1 MDEELKAVMKKEVD
15 GEHPASHYLVV
26 EDPEKPSTWHLRVR
40 DVDGNLDHRLM
51 GMAWAAL
58 HGGFRGNRYEGP
70 NREEAIAKL
79 RKLYEQEGMEPPNE
93 REERKAYAV
102 KILEE
107 SDGRARIGG
116 YGIVWGGQDLVGD
129 TFEPDT
135 DLCLDVVPRKPVF
148 YDHALRSIRAELGFT
163 VKHVPDDFGLWV
175 EAELERH
182 REYVDM
188 VLELVRRGAL
198 GWSSGAVAHLVE
210 RIKKNGRTVLKRW
223 PIYEFSLTPTPAE
236 PRTLGVE
243 ELKSISAYLPPEWRA
258 GGAGQAPSPTA
269 GTPTTHHGV
278 KTTMDEPTPITATVP
293 AEPQT
298 PTPPLDAAALQ
309 SLIQSTVA
317 DAVKAHLAALPPA
330 NAAYAVT
337 APDTDEDVR
346 YTKSAPAVLKN
357 PRGDSEIKSL
367 AAWIRTGDGGKFH
380 DVWLRGDS
388 VTIKASDAAMTVAVG
403 ADGGYAVPTGHFNN
417 IIARRD
423 EMLLANALGV
433 RRIPGQGM
441 TVNVP
446 VDADA
451 GVDFIATSEQNSAHG
466 NNFPRRKPDI
476 GQVAMTLGK
485 YSLKVEL
492 TDELMQ
498 DEASNLMAFLE
509 DYIAR
514 AMARTHNNLLLTEVA
529 NNGTQFKQ
537 FASATAIAAGEP
549 QDILG
554 NDNLAPYLDEEGCA
568 WVGRS
573 STFWAIAKIT
583 GNPFLYAPTPAGGR
597 RELLGYPF
605 FYSAKAPAIGANAK
619 PLFFGNWQYVGWREA
634 PELTLVRDNI
644 SVDGILVLKYYFR
657 TVYKVLVAPAIGY
670 GKHPAS

>member
-1 MDEELKAVMKKEVD
+1 MDDE
-15 GEHPASHYLVV
+15 
-26 EDPEKPSTWHLRVR
+26 
-40 DVDGNLDHRLM
+40 
-51 GMAWAAL
+51 
-58 HGGFRGNRYEGP
+58 
-70 NREEAIAKL
+70 
-79 RKLYEQEGMEPPNE
+79 LYEQEGLTPPDE

-102 KILEE
+102 KVLDETP
-107 SDGRARIGG
+107 DRVRVGG

-163 VKHVPDDFGLWV
+163 VKHVADDFGLWV

-210 RIKKNGRTVLKRW
+210 RVKKNGRNVLKRW

-269 GTPTTHHGV
+269 GIPTTHHGV
-278 KTTMDEPTPITATVP
+278 KTTMDEPTPIPTTVS

-298 PTPPLDAAALQ
+298 STPTPTPAFDVAALQ
-309 SLIQSTVA
+309 SLIQSTVT
-317 DAVKAHLAALPPA
+317 DALKAHLVNLPPV
-330 NAAYAVT
+330 NAAYAVP
-337 APDTDEDVR
+337 AAESDEEDVR

-357 PRGDSEIKSL
+357 PRGDSEIKSF

-388 VTIKASDAAMTVAVG
+388 VTIKAADGAMTVTNAIS
-403 ADGGYAVPTGHFNN
+403 GGYAVPIGHFNN
-417 IIARRD
+417 IITRRD
-423 EMLLANALGV
+423 EMLLATALGV

-446 VDADA
+446 VDNDG
-451 GVDFIATSEQNSAHG
+451 GVEFFATSEQDSPHN
-466 NNFPRRKPDI
+466 NNFQRRRPDI
-476 GQVAMTLGK
+476 DQVAMTLVK
-485 YSLKVEL
+485 YALKVEL

-498 DEASNLMAFLE
+498 DEASNLMSFLE

-514 AMARTHNNLLLTEVA
+514 AMARTHNYLLLNAVA
-529 NNGTQFKQ
+529 SGGTQFKV

-554 NDNLAPYLDEEGCA
+554 NIDLAPYLDEEGCA

-605 FYSAKAPAIGANAK
+605 YYSAKAPAIGASATS
-619 PLFFGNWQYVGWREA
+619 LFFGNWRYVGWREA
-634 PELTLVRDNI
+634 PELTIVRDNVT
-644 SVDGILVLKYYFR
+644 VDGILVLKYYFR
-657 TVYKVLVAPAIGY
+657 TVYRVLINSAIGF
-670 GKHPAS
+670 GRHPAS